1 MAADIPQLLDIDKYV
16 PSWRE
21 PMTPAEGAIAFKQFT
36 ATVSHPQV
44 APILDLMIDTY
55 PECES
60 RLREMGAKVPEILN
74 HLQFMPDP
82 SQVDYGSL
90 VQDMFNNRKLM
101 ASEEYYGAVQ
111 PRLVADLT
119 AVMTYRLLQ
128 TDVYWYNRVLCEEK
142 GMEKGS
148 WMRKYP
154 KHSDYAHLE
163 RIMTPTEVKY
173 HSRKAWNEY

>member
-1 MAADIPQLLDIDKYV
+1 M
-16 PSWRE
+16 
-21 PMTPAEGAIAFKQFT
+21 
-36 ATVSHPQV
+36 
-44 APILDLMIDTY
+44 APILDLIINTFPACKD
-55 PECES
+55 
-60 RLREMGAKVPEILN
+60 RLREMGTRVPEILN

-90 VQDMFNNRKLM
+90 VKDMFNARKLV
-101 ASEEYYGAVQ
+101 ALEGYYGAVQ

-142 GMEKGS
+142 NVEKGS
-148 WMRKYP
+148 WMRNYP

-163 RIMTPTEVKY
+163 RITTTPYQVKY
-173 HSRKAWNEY
+173 HFRKAWNAY